1 MNQEASGASPS
12 QAGSPEV
19 AHSLGEEF
27 SLRELLGMIR
37 EKDRLLT
44 DLLGRLALPA
54 QSGAADVSGVATFQ
68 VIPDLSQGSDSPAP
82 SLATVG
88 QSKGRQRKRQ
98 ERSFSPGFPLSSAT
112 DGIRRPLSES
122 SASARNMSAK
132 VRLLLSL
139 LALLV
144 GNAVAAP
151 PVLSPQG
158 TGPKGTGGCGGVC
171 KEQFPVPVCGSDGRI
186 YHSECVMK
194 QMTCRLVYYMAQ
206 CRGQHPLC
214 PDKCLDIYDPV
225 CGRDGKFYP
234 NLCIMQRRNCGKRIG
249 TQDLAV
255 CIAKVRESRRLD
267 ACPKTCPEIYEPV
280 CGSNAE
286 VYLNECVFRQE
297 NCG

>member
-1 MNQEASGASPS
+1 
-12 QAGSPEV
+12 
-19 AHSLGEEF
+19 
-27 SLRELLGMIR
+27 
-37 EKDRLLT
+37 
-44 DLLGRLALPA
+44 
-54 QSGAADVSGVATFQ
+54 
-68 VIPDLSQGSDSPAP
+68 
-82 SLATVG
+82 
-88 QSKGRQRKRQ
+88 
-98 ERSFSPGFPLSSAT
+98 
-112 DGIRRPLSES
+112 
-122 SASARNMSAK
+122 MSAK

-151 PVLSPQG
+151 LDESEASPVSSSQDQAPVPDLPTTASPPSALSPQG
-158 TGPKGTGGCGGVC
+158 TEPKGTGACGGVC

-194 QMTCRLVYYMAQ
+194 QMTCRRNPVTVVDWEK

-280 CGSNAE
+280 CGSNGE

-297 NCG
+297 NCGRSTSLVPLGRCVSASKCPKRCLPILDPVCGSDGQRYLNHCRMQEANCGKNVVVMPKGFCS